1 MARELDEGAL
11 ARLTQALVE
20 AARKAGAEA
29 ADAVAVIDTALSAEV
44 RLGQLEETQR
54 SEETELGLR
63 VFVGRRQA
71 VVSTNDPRPEGFT
84 ALAERAVA
92 MARVAPENPYAG
104 LAPMERLAR
113 DEPDLDLFDVSA
125 PTAAELEQR
134 ALAAED
140 AARAVPGVTNSGG
153 ASASYGVGGL
163 VLATSEGFV
172 GAYRATMH
180 SVSVSAIAG
189 DGTGMERD
197 YDFSVARHLA
207 ELEPAEE
214 IGRRA
219 GERAVRRL
227 DPRKVETQR
236 ATVVYDP
243 RVASSLLGHLAGA
256 ANGASVARGTSFLKD
271 RLGERLFAEGVRVV
285 DDPVRRRGLSSR
297 PFDAEGVSAEPLAII
312 ENGVLASWVLDTA
325 SARELGLE
333 TTGHAQRG
341 AGSTPSPGVTNL
353 TLMPGGISPEDLV
366 RDVGD
371 GLYVTELIG
380 RGANLVTGDYSRGA
394 AGFWIENGE
403 LAYPVSEITIAGT
416 LPEIFRAMVPA
427 NDLVYRRAVNAPTVA
442 VEGMTIAGR

>member
-11 ARLTQALVE
+11 ARLRQALVE

-44 RLGQLEETQR
+44 RLGKLEETQR

-104 LAPMERLAR
+104 LAPMERLAQG
-113 DEPDLDLFDVSA
+113 EPDLDLFDASA

-227 DPRKVETQR
+227 NPRKVETQR

-297 PFDAEGVSAEPLAII
+297 PFDAEGVTAEPLAII

>member
-29 ADAVAVIDTALSAEV
+29 ADVVAVIDTALSAEV
-44 RLGQLEETQR
+44 RLGKLEETQR

-134 ALAAED
+134 ALAAEE

-163 VLATSEGFV
+163 VLATSESFV

-227 DPRKVETQR
+227 NPRKVETQR

-297 PFDAEGVSAEPLAII
+297 PFDAEGVTAEPLAII

>member
-29 ADAVAVIDTALSAEV
+29 ADVVAVIDTALSAEV
-44 RLGQLEETQR
+44 RLGKLEETQR

-172 GAYRATMH
+172 GGYRATMH

-227 DPRKVETQR
+227 NPRKVETQR

-394 AGFWIENGE
+394 GFWIENGE

-416 LPEIFRAMVPA
+416 LPEMFRAMVPA
-427 NDLVYRRAVNAPTVA
+427 DDLVYRRAVNAPTVA

>member
-29 ADAVAVIDTALSAEV
+29 ADVVAVIDTALSAEV
-44 RLGQLEETQR
+44 RLGKLEETQR

-104 LAPMERLAR
+104 LAPRERLAR
-113 DEPDLDLFDVSA
+113 GEPDLDLFDVSA

-227 DPRKVETQR
+227 NPRKVETQR